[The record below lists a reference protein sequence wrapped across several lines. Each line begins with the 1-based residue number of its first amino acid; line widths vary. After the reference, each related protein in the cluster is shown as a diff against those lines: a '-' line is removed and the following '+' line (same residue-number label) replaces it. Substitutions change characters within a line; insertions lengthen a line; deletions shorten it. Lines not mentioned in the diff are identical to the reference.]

1 MSKGYE
7 YMRQVV
13 VRSVGVGGVVDDNG
27 RSLRVIGNM
36 PIKPGDT
43 VWTDG
48 RIVYGHRPVRPNV
61 KPIIGESVMFPYAG
75 ESGCGAF
82 KESGEEVA
90 AVDNIEPLKSQ
101 GSNWMYVDEKGTLY
115 TYMMGTTTPSEQRI
129 DDNDSSFY
137 LDMRVTDD
145 AVYTAEIDINQY
157 PYQGVEVENWKLHD
171 VCFEVINLLMHET
184 GNYSPERPDF
194 GFHWPSDGDQQVRN
208 NTRIRVRKNGV
219 EQESINLDR
228 YSIVLDTFAQI
239 YAEHDS
245 LDTEIKKRY
254 HWSGYDADDY
264 SYDENV
270 DIHVAIWT
278 IQPLNFRFV
287 DDNGNWEM
295 TVCTTGQGSC
305 APHTIDQEYNSETDE
320 YEDVHSWYAIC
331 ISLVYYIIR
340 VDSTGKQTILQRWIS
355 VKPYEKN
362 LVIKHA
368 AWRNARAMVVEPVS
382 INERSQ
388 LNFYSDDGYI
398 TVKGDFSKIL
408 GIYDTQGNKVGDGYT
423 SKIFSFDKL
432 TIPNPDVVG
441 EHYGATN
448 KILIINLADGSSQDA
463 VGDVSLC
470 PFTSLSYETL
480 TDHPRGIKIDMNIK
494 RAYFDVNASSYLG
507 RLTLHRLKN
516 GGILAA
522 IFGQLMYVYM
532 SNEDWY
538 GVGTYCFNFNID
550 KIRRKKK
557 MKSPKTIRDLIASR
571 TKSDEDD
578 D

>member
-27 RSLRVIGNM
+27 RNLRVIGNM

-61 KPIIGESVMFPYAG
+61 KPVINETMYPYAG

-82 KESGEEVA
+82 NVSGEKVVA
-90 AVDNIEPLKSQ
+90 VNNIEPLKSR
-101 GSNWMYVDEKGTLY
+101 GSNWMYVDKKGTLY

-137 LDMRVTDD
+137 LDMKVTDD

-157 PYQGVEVENWKLHD
+157 PYQGRAVENWNRHD
-171 VCFEVINLLMHET
+171 VCLEVTNIFMHET
-184 GNYSPERPDF
+184 GSYSPEQTDF
-194 GFHWPSDGDQQVRN
+194 GFHWPSGGKQQVRS

-228 YSIVLDTFAQI
+228 YGIVLDTFAQI

-254 HWSGYDADDY
+254 HWSGYDADDG
-264 SYDENV
+264 SPLENV
-270 DIHVAIWT
+270 DIHVAAWT
-278 IQPLNFRFV
+278 VQPLNFRFI
-287 DDNGNWEM
+287 DDSGKWEM
-295 TVCTTGQGSC
+295 TICTTGQASI
-305 APHTIDQEYNSETDE
+305 APHTVDQEYNTELGE

-331 ISLVYYIIR
+331 VPLVYYIIR

-355 VKPYEKN
+355 VKPYENN
-362 LVIKHA
+362 LVTKS

-382 INERSQ
+382 INERPQ
-388 LNFYSDDGYI
+388 INFYSDDGYI
-398 TVKGDFSKIL
+398 TIKGDFSKIL
-408 GIYDTQGNKVGDGYT
+408 GIYDSQSNKVGDGYT

-432 TIPNPDVVG
+432 TITNPDVVG
-441 EHYGATN
+441 EYYGATN
-448 KILIINLADGSSQDA
+448 KFLIINLADGSSRA
-463 VGDVSLC
+463 AEGGVHLC
-470 PFTSLSYETL
+470 PFTSLEYTQLFSPSWGVT
-480 TDHPRGIKIDMNIK
+480 IDMQIK
-494 RAYFDVNASSYLG
+494 RAYFDRDSGSYLG

-522 IFGQLMYVYM
+522 IFGQLLYVYM
-532 SNEDWY
+532 SGKDWY
-538 GVGTYCFNFNID
+538 GVGTYCHNFNID
-550 KIRRKKK
+550 KIRHKKK

-571 TKSDEDD
+571 TKSSEDD

>member
-61 KPIIGESVMFPYAG
+61 KPVIEAMMYPYAG
-75 ESGCGAF
+75 EIGCGAF
-82 KESGEEVA
+82 KESGEKVI
-90 AVDNIEPLKSQ
+90 AVDNIEPLKSR
-101 GSNWMYVDEKGTLY
+101 GSNWMYVDAKGTLY
-115 TYMMGTTTPSEQRI
+115 TYMMGTDNPSEQRI

-137 LDMRVTDD
+137 LDMKVTDD

-157 PYQGVEVENWKLHD
+157 PYQGEAVENWNQHE
-171 VCFEVINLLMHET
+171 VCFEVTNLFMHET

-194 GFHWPSDGDQQVRN
+194 GFHWPSGGDQQLRN

-245 LDTEIKKRY
+245 LDTEIQKRY
-254 HWSGYDADDY
+254 HWSGYDADDG
-264 SYDENV
+264 SPLENV
-270 DIHVAIWT
+270 DIHVAAWT
-278 IQPLNFRFV
+278 VQPLNFRFI
-287 DDNGNWEM
+287 DGSGKWEM
-295 TVCTTGQGSC
+295 TICTTGQASI
-305 APHTIDQEYNSETDE
+305 APHTVDQEYNSELGE

-331 ISLVYYIIR
+331 IPLVYYIIR
-340 VDSTGKQTILQRWIS
+340 VDSKGKQTVLQRWIS

-362 LVIKHA
+362 LVTKS
-368 AWRNARAMVVEPVS
+368 AWRNAKAMIVEPVS
-382 INERSQ
+382 IDERPQ

-408 GIYDTQGNKVGDGYT
+408 GIYDTQGNKVGDGYA

-432 TIPNPDVVG
+432 TIPSPDAVS

-448 KILIINLADGSSQDA
+448 KFLIINLADGSSR
-463 VGDVSLC
+463 VTEEGVHLC
-470 PFTSLSYETL
+470 PFTSSEYTSMFSPSWGV
-480 TDHPRGIKIDMNIK
+480 TIDMQIK
-494 RAYFDVNASSYLG
+494 RAYFDRNSGSYLG

-522 IFGQLMYVYM
+522 IFGQLLYVYM
-532 SNEDWY
+532 PGEDWY
-538 GVGTYCFNFNID
+538 GVGTYCHNFNID

-571 TKSDEDD
+571 TKSSEDD

>member
-1 MSKGYE
+1 MYKGYE

-61 KPIIGESVMFPYAG
+61 KPIVSEEIMYPYAG

-101 GSNWMYVDEKGTLY
+101 GSNWMYVDDKGTLY
-115 TYMMGTTTPSEQRI
+115 TYMMGATTPSEQRI

-137 LDMRVTDD
+137 LDMKVTDD

-157 PYQGVEVENWKLHD
+157 PYQGEAVENWNQHD
-171 VCFEVINLLMHET
+171 VCFEVTNLFMHET

-194 GFHWPSDGDQQVRN
+194 GFHWPSGGDQQVRN

-254 HWSGYDADDY
+254 HWSGYDAYDY
-264 SYDENV
+264 SFDENV
-270 DIHVAIWT
+270 DIHVAAWT
-278 IQPLNFRFV
+278 VQPLNFRFT

-295 TVCTTGQGSC
+295 TICTTGQGAC
-305 APHTIDQEYNSETDE
+305 APHTIDREYNSEIGE

-340 VDSTGKQTILQRWIS
+340 VDSTGKQAILQRWIS

-362 LVIKHA
+362 LVTKS
-368 AWRNARAMVVEPVS
+368 AWRNAKAMVVEPVS
-382 INERSQ
+382 INERPQ
-388 LNFYSDDGYI
+388 INFYSDDGYI
-398 TVKGDFSKIL
+398 TAKGDFSKIL

-423 SKIFSFDKL
+423 SKIFSFDEL

-448 KILIINLADGSSQDA
+448 KILIINLADGSSKDA
-463 VGDVSLC
+463 GNDAHLC
-470 PFTSLSYETL
+470 PFTSLDYATL
-480 TDHPRGIKIDMNIK
+480 TDQPRGIKIDMSIN
-494 RAYFDVNASSYLG
+494 RAYFDTNASSYLG

-516 GGILAA
+516 GGVLAA
-522 IFGQLMYVYM
+522 IFGQLLYVYTPG
-532 SNEDWY
+532 EDWY
-538 GVGTYCFNFNID
+538 GVGTYCHNFNID

-557 MKSPKTIRDLIASR
+557 MMAPKTIRDLIASR
-571 TKSDEDD
+571 TQDD
-578 D
+578 